1 MTIKEEFEK
10 RNKVSKKY
18 IDKRLVNRLIAY
30 VIVFFTMLGILFYD
44 LSQVKIGPF
53 WALISVFVGALVGLV
68 AQRIV
73 KISWHESEEIIVAR
87 FDRIGFI
94 IFVFYILFSVFRQTI
109 WGNFIHGSALSAF
122 AFGTYAGIMFVR
134 YIFNAT
140 RISKLLRDKGIL

>member
-1 MTIKEEFEK
+1 MTVKEEFEK

-18 IDKRLVNRLIAY
+18 IDRRLVNRLIAY

-44 LSQVKIGPF
+44 LSQGRIGPF

-87 FDRIGFI
+87 FDRVVG
-94 IFVFYILFSVFRQTI
+94 LQ
-109 WGNFIHGSALSAF
+109 
-122 AFGTYAGIMFVR
+122 
-134 YIFNAT
+134 
-140 RISKLLRDKGIL
+140 